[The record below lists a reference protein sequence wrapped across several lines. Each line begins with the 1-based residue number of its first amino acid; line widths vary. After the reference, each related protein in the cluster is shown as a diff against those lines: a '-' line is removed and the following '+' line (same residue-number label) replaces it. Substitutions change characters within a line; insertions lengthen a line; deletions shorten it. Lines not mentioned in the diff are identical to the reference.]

1 MTNLIGCIVAGLVL
15 AAVVIGIAFSRFI
28 QPNQNKIKSAK
39 AELASRE
46 DELKR
51 EIEARRKEVLLEA
64 KEEAF
69 RIRAEIDQE
78 NKEKRAEIQQA
89 ERRLTQ
95 KEETLDRRLENL
107 DRKERTITEKE
118 SEAQAHVEEAQSL
131 VMKQRGEL
139 ERIARL
145 STEEAKE
152 VLLRQ
157 IDREMEREI
166 ARIIRRAED
175 QAKEEA
181 DRKARDI
188 ITLAIQRCAVDQV
201 AETTVSVVP
210 LPGDDMKGRI
220 IGREGRNIR
229 AFETMT
235 GVDLIID
242 DTPEAV
248 VISGFDP
255 VRREIARMALANL
268 ILDGR
273 IHPGRIEEMVLKA
286 QTEVAT
292 KMKEAAERAIF
303 ETGVTGLDPEVIKL
317 LGRLRFRTSYG
328 QNVLQHSIEVS
339 HLAGAIA
346 AELQVN
352 VPLAKRAGLL
362 HDIGKAVD
370 FDIEG
375 SHAIIGM
382 DLLKRY
388 REHSDVCHA
397 AGAHHNDIEP
407 RSVEAV
413 LVLACDAISA
423 ARPGARRETLET
435 YVKRLQK
442 LETIA
447 DSFPGV
453 EKTYAVQAGRE
464 IRVMVKPT
472 DIDDDAAIKLA
483 YDTARKIE
491 EEMEYPG
498 QIKVTV
504 IRETRAVD
512 YAK

>member
-1 MTNLIGCIVAGLVL
+1 MNIVIPVIVGLVVI
-15 AAVVIGIAFSRFI
+15 AASAGATYFWFI
-28 QPNQNKIKSAK
+28 SPNLLKIKNART
-39 AELASRE
+39 AIADREEELQ
-46 DELKR
+46 K
-51 EIEARRKEVLLEA
+51 EIEAKRKEVLLEA

-69 RIRAEIDQE
+69 KIRAEIERE
-78 NKEKRAEIQQA
+78 NKENRAEIQRL
-89 ERRLTQ
+89 ERKLTQ

-107 DRKERTITEKE
+107 DRKERGVAEKE
-118 SEAQAHVEEAQSL
+118 TQAQTRLQEAEE
-131 VMKQRGEL
+131 MMGRQRTEL
-139 ERIARL
+139 ERIARMN
-145 STEEAKE
+145 SDEARE
-152 VLLRQ
+152 ILLRQ
-157 IDREMEREI
+157 IDREMERKV
-166 ARIIRRAED
+166 AHIIRQAED
-175 QAKEEA
+175 QAKEQG

-188 ITLAIQRCAVDQV
+188 ITLAIQRCAVDQA

-229 AFETMT
+229 AFETLT

-248 VISGFDP
+248 VVSGFDP
-255 VRREIARMALANL
+255 VRREVARVALSGL
-268 ILDGR
+268 IMDGR
-273 IHPGRIEEMVLKA
+273 IHPGRIEEMVNKA
-286 QTEVAT
+286 QIESEA
-292 KMKEAAERAIF
+292 KMKEAAERAVF
-303 ETGVTGLDPEVIKL
+303 ETGVTGLDPELIKL
-317 LGRLRFRTSYG
+317 LGRLKFRTSYG
-328 QNVLQHSIEVS
+328 QNVLQHSVEVA

-346 AELQVN
+346 AELDVN

-370 FDIEG
+370 FEVEG
-375 SHAIIGM
+375 PHALIGM

-388 REHSDVCHA
+388 REHPEVCHA
-397 AGAHHNDIEP
+397 VGAHHNDIEP

-413 LVLACDAISA
+413 LVLASDAISA

-447 DSFPGV
+447 DSFDGV

-472 DIDDDAAIKLA
+472 EVDDDGAVKLA
-483 YDTARKIE
+483 HDTAKRIE

-504 IRETRAVD
+504 IRETRAIEF
-512 YAK
+512 AK

>member
-1 MTNLIGCIVAGLVL
+1 LNIVLPIIVGFIAAAAAAGAIYFWFISPNLLNIKNAKT
-15 AAVVIGIAFSRFI
+15 AIA
-28 QPNQNKIKSAK
+28 
-39 AELASRE
+39 ERE
-46 DELKR
+46 EEFRK
-51 EIEARRKEVLLEA
+51 EIEAKRKEVLLEA

-69 RIRAEIDQE
+69 RIRAEIEQE
-78 NKEKRAEIQQA
+78 NKENRAEIQRL
-89 ERRLTQ
+89 ERKLTQ
-95 KEETLDRRLENL
+95 KEELLDRRLENL
-107 DRKERTITEKE
+107 DRKERGVTEKE
-118 SEAQAHVEEAQSL
+118 ADAQKKLQEADSMLNQ
-131 VMKQRGEL
+131 QRAEL
-139 ERIARL
+139 ERISRL
-145 STEEAKE
+145 SAEEARE
-152 VLLRQ
+152 ILLRQ
-157 IDREMEREI
+157 IDSEMERKV
-166 ARIIRRAED
+166 AHIIRQAED
-175 QAKEEA
+175 QAKEQA

-188 ITLAIQRCAVDQV
+188 ITLAIQRCAVDQ
-201 AETTVSVVP
+201 ATETTVSVVP

-229 AFETMT
+229 AFETLT

-255 VRREIARMALANL
+255 VRREVARVALSGL

-273 IHPGRIEEMVLKA
+273 IHPGRIEEMVNKA
-286 QTEVAT
+286 QIESEA
-292 KMKEAAERAIF
+292 KMKEAAERAVF
-303 ETGVTGLDPEVIKL
+303 ETGVTGLDPELIKL
-317 LGRLRFRTSYG
+317 LGRLRYRTSYG
-328 QNVLQHSIEVS
+328 QNVLQHSVEVA

-346 AELQVN
+346 AELDVN

-370 FDIEG
+370 FEVEG
-375 SHAIIGM
+375 PHALIGM

-388 REHSDVCHA
+388 REHPEVCHA
-397 AGAHHNDIEP
+397 VGAHHNDVEP

-413 LVLACDAISA
+413 LVLASDAISA

-447 DSFPGV
+447 DSFAGV

-472 DIDDDAAIKLA
+472 EVDDDAAVKLA
-483 YDTARKIE
+483 HDTAKRIE

-504 IRETRAVD
+504 IRETRAVEF
-512 YAK
+512 AK

>member
-1 MTNLIGCIVAGLVL
+1 L
-15 AAVVIGIAFSRFI
+15 VVIAASAGATYFWFI
-28 QPNQNKIKSAK
+28 SPNLLKIKNART
-39 AELASRE
+39 AIADREEELQ
-46 DELKR
+46 K
-51 EIEARRKEVLLEA
+51 EIEAKRKEVLLEA

-69 RIRAEIDQE
+69 KIRAEIERE
-78 NKEKRAEIQQA
+78 NKENRAEIQRL
-89 ERRLTQ
+89 ERKLTQ

-107 DRKERTITEKE
+107 DRKERGVAEKE
-118 SEAQAHVEEAQSL
+118 TQAQTRLQEAEE
-131 VMKQRGEL
+131 MMGRQRTEL
-139 ERIARL
+139 ERIARMN
-145 STEEAKE
+145 SDEARE
-152 VLLRQ
+152 ILLRQ
-157 IDREMEREI
+157 IDREMERKV
-166 ARIIRRAED
+166 AHIIRQAED
-175 QAKEEA
+175 QAKEQG

-188 ITLAIQRCAVDQV
+188 ITLAIQRCAVDQA

-229 AFETMT
+229 AFETLT

-248 VISGFDP
+248 VVSGFDP
-255 VRREIARMALANL
+255 VRREVARVALSGL
-268 ILDGR
+268 IMDGR
-273 IHPGRIEEMVLKA
+273 IHPGRIEEMVNKA
-286 QTEVAT
+286 QIESEA
-292 KMKEAAERAIF
+292 KMKEAAERAVF
-303 ETGVTGLDPEVIKL
+303 ETGVTGLDPELIKL
-317 LGRLRFRTSYG
+317 LGRLKFRTSYG
-328 QNVLQHSIEVS
+328 QNVLQHSVEVA

-346 AELQVN
+346 AELDVN

-370 FDIEG
+370 FEVEG
-375 SHAIIGM
+375 PHALIGM

-388 REHSDVCHA
+388 REHPEVCHA
-397 AGAHHNDIEP
+397 VGAHHNDIEP

-413 LVLACDAISA
+413 LVLASDAISA

-447 DSFPGV
+447 DSFDGV

-472 DIDDDAAIKLA
+472 EVDDDGAVKLA
-483 YDTARKIE
+483 HDTAKRIE

-504 IRETRAVD
+504 IRETRAIEF
-512 YAK
+512 AK

>member
-1 MTNLIGCIVAGLVL
+1 MSLGIYIGAGVVAAAAAAGAAYFLLVAPNLL
-15 AAVVIGIAFSRFI
+15 
-28 QPNQNKIKSAK
+28 KIKSAK
-39 AELASRE
+39 AAIVERE
-46 DELKR
+46 DELAK
-51 EIEARRKEVLLEA
+51 EIEAKRKEVLLEA

-69 RIRAEIDQE
+69 KIRAEIERE
-78 NKEKRAEIQQA
+78 NKENRAEIQRL
-89 ERRLTQ
+89 ERKLTQ
-95 KEETLDRRLENL
+95 KEETLDRRLDNL
-107 DRKERTITEKE
+107 DRKERGVTQKE
-118 SEAQAHVEEAQSL
+118 AEAQSRLDEADEL
-131 VMKQRGEL
+131 VKQHRTEL
-139 ERIARL
+139 ERVSRL
-145 STEEAKE
+145 SADEAKD
-152 VLLRQ
+152 LLMRQ
-157 IDREMEREI
+157 IDREMEREV
-166 ARIIRRAED
+166 AQIIRQAEER
-175 QAKEEA
+175 AKEEA

-188 ITLAIQRCAVDQV
+188 ITLAIQRCAVDQ
-201 AETTVSVVP
+201 ATETTVSVVP

-229 AFETMT
+229 AFETLT

-255 VRREIARMALANL
+255 VRREVARVALSGL

-273 IHPGRIEEMVLKA
+273 IHPGRIEEMVEKA
-286 QTEVAT
+286 QAEADA
-292 KMKEAAERAIF
+292 KMKEAAERAVF
-303 ETGVTGLDPEVIKL
+303 ETGVTGLDPELLKL
-317 LGRLRFRTSYG
+317 LGRLRYRTSYG
-328 QNVLQHSIEVS
+328 QNVLQHSVEVA
-339 HLAGAIA
+339 HLAGAVA
-346 AELQVN
+346 AELDVN

-370 FDIEG
+370 FEVEG
-375 SHAIIGM
+375 PHAIIGM

-388 REHSDVCHA
+388 HEPPEVCHA

-407 RSVEAV
+407 HSVEAV
-413 LVLACDAISA
+413 LVLASDAISA

-447 DSFPGV
+447 DSFAGV

-472 DIDDDAAIKLA
+472 ELDDDGAVKLA
-483 YDTARKIE
+483 HDTAKRIE
-491 EEMEYPG
+491 DEMEYPG

-512 YAK
+512 FAK

>member
-1 MTNLIGCIVAGLVL
+1 MNSYLLPVL
-15 AAVVIGIAFSRFI
+15 AGCVTAGVLVGIAYFYYIRPTLRS
-28 QPNQNKIKSAK
+28 IKSEK
-39 AELASRE
+39 AEVGERE
-46 DELKR
+46 EQLRKD
-51 EIEARRKEVLLEA
+51 IEAKRKEVLLEA

-69 RIRAEIDQE
+69 RIRAEIEKE
-78 NKEKRAEIQQA
+78 NKEKRAETQRL

-107 DRKERTITEKE
+107 DRKERGIAQKE
-118 SEAQAHVEEAQSL
+118 GEAQAKLDEADSL
-131 VMKQRGEL
+131 VRQQRGEL
-139 ERIARL
+139 EKISRMSTDEARDL
-145 STEEAKE
+145 
-152 VLLRQ
+152 LLRQ
-157 IDREMEREI
+157 LDREMERETS
-166 ARIIRRAED
+166 RIIRQAEE

-188 ITLAIQRCAVDQV
+188 ITLAIQRCAVDQA

-229 AFETMT
+229 AFETLT

-248 VISGFDP
+248 VVSGFDP
-255 VRREIARMALANL
+255 VRREVARIALSNL
-268 ILDGR
+268 IVDGR
-273 IHPGRIEEMVLKA
+273 IHPGRIEEMINKA
-286 QTEVAT
+286 QGEVET
-292 KMKEAAERAIF
+292 KMKEAADRAVF
-303 ETGVTGLDPEVIKL
+303 ETGVTGLDPELMKL
-317 LGRLRFRTSYG
+317 LGRLRYRTSYG
-328 QNVLQHSIEVS
+328 QNMLEHSVEVA

-346 AELQVN
+346 AELDVN

-370 FDIEG
+370 FEVEG
-375 SHAIIGM
+375 PHAIIGM

-388 REHSDVCHA
+388 REPQDVCHA

-407 RSVEAV
+407 HSVEAV
-413 LVLACDAISA
+413 LVLASDAISA

-447 DSFPGV
+447 DSFAGV

-464 IRVMVKPT
+464 IRVMVRPT
-472 DIDDDAAIKLA
+472 EIDDDAAVKLA
-483 YDTARKIE
+483 HDTAKRIE

-504 IRETRAVD
+504 IRETRAVEF
-512 YAK
+512 AK

>member
-1 MTNLIGCIVAGLVL
+1 MIPVIVGLVV
-15 AAVVIGIAFSRFI
+15 AAVATAAAYFLVIA
-28 QPNQNKIKSAK
+28 PNLLKIKSARADI
-39 AELASRE
+39 AERE
-46 DELKR
+46 DELQK
-51 EIEARRKEVLLEA
+51 EIEAKRKEVLLEA

-69 RIRAEIDQE
+69 RIRAEIERE
-78 NKEKRAEIQQA
+78 NKENRAEIQRL
-89 ERRLTQ
+89 ERKLTQ
-95 KEETLDRRLENL
+95 KEETLDRRLDNL
-107 DRKERTITEKE
+107 DRKERSVTQKE
-118 SEAQAHVEEAQSL
+118 SEAQARLEQADEL
-131 VMKQRGEL
+131 VNQHRAEL
-139 ERIARL
+139 ERISRMSAD
-145 STEEAKE
+145 EAKE
-152 VLLRQ
+152 LLMRQ
-157 IDREMEREI
+157 VDREMEREV
-166 ARIIRRAED
+166 ARVIRQAEE
-175 QAKEEA
+175 QAKEES

-188 ITLAIQRCAVDQV
+188 ITLAIQRCAVDQ
-201 AETTVSVVP
+201 ATETTVSVVP

-229 AFETMT
+229 AFETLT

-255 VRREIARMALANL
+255 VRREVARVALSGL

-273 IHPGRIEEMVLKA
+273 IHPGRIEEMVEKA
-286 QTEVAT
+286 QVEAEA
-292 KMKEAAERAIF
+292 KMKEAAERAVF
-303 ETGVTGLDPEVIKL
+303 ETGVTGLDPELLKL
-317 LGRLRFRTSYG
+317 LGRLRYRTSYG
-328 QNVLQHSIEVS
+328 QNVLQHSVEVA

-346 AELQVN
+346 AELDVN
-352 VPLAKRAGLL
+352 IPLAKRAGLL

-370 FDIEG
+370 FEVEG
-375 SHAIIGM
+375 PHALIGM

-388 REHSDVCHA
+388 HEPQDVCHA

-407 RSVEAV
+407 HSVEAV
-413 LVLACDAISA
+413 LVLASDAISA

-447 DSFPGV
+447 DSFAGV

-472 DIDDDAAIKLA
+472 ELDDDAAVKLA
-483 YDTARKIE
+483 HDTAKRIE